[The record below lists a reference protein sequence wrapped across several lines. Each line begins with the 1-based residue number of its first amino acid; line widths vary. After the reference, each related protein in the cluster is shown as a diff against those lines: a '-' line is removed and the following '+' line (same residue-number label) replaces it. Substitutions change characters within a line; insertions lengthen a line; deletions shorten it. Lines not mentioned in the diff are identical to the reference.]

1 MVRTG
6 SYRHQARHQAL
17 GTLGMSCVTQV
28 EEWSH
33 DQDQWSHAAMLGLG
47 PGQPSSGAVVTK

>member
-1 MVRTG
+1 MTAVVTIVVRCAQAA
-6 SYRHQARHQAL
+6 RHQARHQAP

-33 DQDQWSHAAMLGLG
+33 DQDQD
-47 PGQPSSGAVVTK
+47 QPS

>member
-1 MVRTG
+1 MTAVVTIVVRCA
-6 SYRHQARHQAL
+6 QAARHQAL

-33 DQDQWSHAAMLGLG
+33 DQDQ
-47 PGQPSSGAVVTK
+47 PS